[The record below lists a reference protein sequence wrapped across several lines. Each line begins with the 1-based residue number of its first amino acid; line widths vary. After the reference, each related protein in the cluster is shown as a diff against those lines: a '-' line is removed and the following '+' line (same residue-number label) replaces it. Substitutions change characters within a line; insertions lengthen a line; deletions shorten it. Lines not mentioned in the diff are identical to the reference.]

1 MKKYII
7 LLLFIVASVASYFMY
22 TNMKLRYGYIIT
34 GKLYESYK
42 GSKELQ
48 VKVVNQQN
56 KYKLVL
62 DSLRIEIN
70 LNDDPSNKQKSL
82 KSEALKSQYNIL
94 ATDFKKYNEEYVVS
108 EQAKIWSQLNQCI
121 SSYGKDK
128 HYSFIYGADGSGN
141 IMYADS
147 SFNIT
152 EEIIEFANLKYDG
165 K

>member
-1 MKKYII
+1 MKKYILI
-7 LLLFIVASVASYFMY
+7 IVAIVACVACYFMY
-22 TNMKLRYGYIIT
+22 TNMKLRHGYIIT

-48 VKVVNQQN
+48 TKVVAKQN
-56 KYKLVL
+56 KYKLIL
-62 DSLRIEIN
+62 DSLRMEIN
-70 LNDDPSNKQKSL
+70 LNENPSNAQNIL

-108 EQAKIWSQLNQCI
+108 EQSKIWSQLNQYI
-121 SSYGKDK
+121 ATYGKDK

-152 EEIIEFANLKYDG
+152 EDVIEFANLKYDG